1 MLSRVLLNRWS
12 IVVFN
17 AIIALPLT
25 LAIGEIASLLW
36 GAGYL
41 DHGAIQEA
49 GHLIEGLGVVLIGWG
64 VVLEERKGVSR
75 LLGGGTRIDPARD
88 AGIDALCHDA
98 GLSLLVLG
106 LIAEILVQCVE
117 VPDHIIKTDGLE
129 RVVLT
134 GGNAF
139 LVFGLAALI
148 RLSARLAT
156 LRISKHAARPEGA
169 ISEVRSHGH

>member
-1 MLSRVLLNRWS
+1 MTNCWS
-12 IVVFN
+12 IIVFN

-25 LAIGEIASLLW
+25 LAILEIASLLW
-36 GAGYL
+36 CAGYL

-49 GHLIEGLGVVLIGWG
+49 CHLIEGLGVVLIGWG
-64 VVLEERKGVSR
+64 VVLEERDGMSR
-75 LLGGGTRIDPARD
+75 LLGGGTHNESAHDP
-88 AGIDALCHDA
+88 GIDTVCHDA

-106 LIAEILVQCVE
+106 LIAEVLVQCVE

-134 GGNAF
+134 VGDAF
-139 LVFGLAALI
+139 LMLGLAALI

-156 LRISKHAARPEGA
+156 LRKSKPAASPGVA
-169 ISEVRSHGH
+169 ISEARSHGH